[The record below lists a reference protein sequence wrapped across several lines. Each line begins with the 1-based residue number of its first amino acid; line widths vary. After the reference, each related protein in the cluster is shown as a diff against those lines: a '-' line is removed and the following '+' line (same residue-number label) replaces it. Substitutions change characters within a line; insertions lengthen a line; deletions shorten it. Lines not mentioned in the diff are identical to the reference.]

1 MRLPDGHSGDRI
13 TLDKI
18 IFQLSGGLRLI
29 AQKIPSGLTTGSF
42 PAECFLSLDKRTQI
56 KKFDKNNQVKKS
68 RYYHLRMNNTFF

>member
-1 MRLPDGHSGDRI
+1 MRLPDGHFGDRI

-18 IFQLSGGLRLI
+18 MFQLSGGLRLI

-56 KKFDKNNQVKKS
+56 KKFDKNNQVKKH
-68 RYYHLRMNNTFF
+68 RKIICK

>member
-1 MRLPDGHSGDRI
+1 MAISAEFAEERRRSHKLCGI
-13 TLDKI
+13 TLDKQM
-18 IFQLSGGLRLI
+18 FQLSGGLRLI

-68 RYYHLRMNNTFF
+68 P